1 MLVQH
6 RLKTD
11 PNLENQL
18 RAALAV
24 DVRSYSSRRIIRWVC
39 ERSRGSLS
47 SRGGAKC
54 AAAGGAEPRQIAG
67 YYYWDFDDNNNKHFS
82 RYIVRN
88 GSGTQKL
95 NRYTSPKTWVFLKLC
110 MKLFFL
116 HIFWHYFKLEQ
127 QTPYWLPFS
136 YSFSCRILIH
146 FMGWS
151 LVFSRIHHYTPLS

>member
-1 MLVQH
+1 MITHFNVAQMLVQH

-18 RAALAV
+18 RAASAV
-24 DVRSYSSRRIIRWVC
+24 VRSYSSRRIIRWVC

-54 AAAGGAEPRQIAG
+54 AAAGGAEPHQIAG

-88 GSGTQKL
+88 GLGTQQKL
-95 NRYTSPKTWVFLKLC
+95 KRYTSPKTRGFLKLWN
-110 MKLFFL
+110 FFFFIFFGIISSLNNKL
-116 HIFWHYFKLEQ
+116 HIDCC
-127 QTPYWLPFS
+127 FS
-136 YSFSCRILIH
+136 SAFLAE
-146 FMGWS
+146 
-151 LVFSRIHHYTPLS
+151 

>member
-1 MLVQH
+1 MITHFNVAQMLVQH

-18 RAALAV
+18 RAASAV
-24 DVRSYSSRRIIRWVC
+24 VRSYSSRRIIRWVC

-54 AAAGGAEPRQIAG
+54 AAAGGAEPHQIAG

-82 RYIVRN
+82 RYLVRN

-95 NRYTSPKTWVFLKLC
+95 RDIQAQKPGFFWNYVWNFFFFIFFGIISSLNNKPQIDCHFPTAFLA
-110 MKLFFL
+110 
-116 HIFWHYFKLEQ
+116 E
-127 QTPYWLPFS
+127 
-136 YSFSCRILIH
+136 
-146 FMGWS
+146 
-151 LVFSRIHHYTPLS
+151 